1 MKKQYISPSI
11 LEQTLQNSGVLCAS
25 GASSTLTIIFPG
37 GTSTPEGG
45 DAAAAF

>member
-25 GASSTLTIIFPG
+25 GASSTRIPGTIVHG
-37 GTSTPEGG
+37 GDNGG
-45 DAAAAF
+45 DAADAF